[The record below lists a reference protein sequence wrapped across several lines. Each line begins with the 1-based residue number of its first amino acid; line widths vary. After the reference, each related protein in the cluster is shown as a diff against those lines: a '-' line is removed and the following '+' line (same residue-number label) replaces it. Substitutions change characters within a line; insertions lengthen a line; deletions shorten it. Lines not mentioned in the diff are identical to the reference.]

1 MNTETNTAEDKTIV
15 SEQLPVPVEASTGGQ
30 QVAGNNSEPEEPET
44 RNPQPETKKMET
56 HANHLHHAPGKK
68 FWHYFYEFLMLFLAV
83 FCGFLA
89 EDQRE
94 HMVERRREKQYM
106 RSLTRDLILD
116 TAYLN
121 LIYQVKITRALSIDS
136 TLKYFKNQPGSR
148 ELTPELWRMITKN
161 GSDRVFIPHNGTI
174 DQLKNSDGMR
184 LVQKRNIVDSIEA
197 YYQQVT
203 RMEGA
208 QRVLFL
214 QFSDDWAH
222 LSGKLVNAFD
232 RLNRLKLD
240 SNQQEN
246 WEHDRVISTKDRTS
260 IKINGEYLNEFLNYL
275 IIQRAFTTATDMV
288 TNRLLYNKAA
298 ALISLIKKEYE
309 LE

>member
-1 MNTETNTAEDKTIV
+1 MNPTPTNLPDQKPV
-15 SEQLPVPVEASTGGQ
+15 SEDAAPPVNNPVSGPDVLSATGDDPKP
-30 QVAGNNSEPEEPET
+30 VTEN
-44 RNPQPETKKMET
+44 MET
-56 HANHLHHAPGKK
+56 HAHHLHHAPGKK

-121 LIYQVKITRALSIDS
+121 LIYQLKITRALSIDS

-161 GSDRVFIPHNGTI
+161 GNDRVFVQHNGTI

-203 RMEGA
+203 RMEGV
-208 QRVLFL
+208 QRALFL

-232 RLNRLKLD
+232 RIERLKLD
-240 SNQQEN
+240 SNQQDN
-246 WEHDRVISTKDRTS
+246 WTSDRALLTTNQTNIR
-260 IKINGEYLNEFLNYL
+260 INREYLNEFLNYL
-275 IIQRAFTTATDMV
+275 VIQRSFTITTDMV
-288 TNRLLYNKAA
+288 TNRLLYSKAA
-298 ALISLIKKEYE
+298 ELISLIKKEYE